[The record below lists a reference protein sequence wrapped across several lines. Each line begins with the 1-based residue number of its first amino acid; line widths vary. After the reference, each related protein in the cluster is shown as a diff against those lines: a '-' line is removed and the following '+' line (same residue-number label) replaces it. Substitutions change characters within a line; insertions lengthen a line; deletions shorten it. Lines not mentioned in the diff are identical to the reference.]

1 MPTAMIA
8 PAVKIKDVFSATLNA
23 SILPVSPAMAPSPSR
38 AITSIFP
45 KIFANVVPTLVNPLK
60 AIFNLS
66 TEPSNPTSPATVNV
80 VTANNFT
87 KSLFAN
93 FKICVPKSTNN
104 FNNVFK
110 DVSPRINS

>member
-23 SILPVSPAMAPSPSR
+23 SILPVNPAIAPSPSR
-38 AITSIFP
+38 AMTSIFP

-66 TEPSNPTSPATVNV
+66 TEPSNPTIPATVKV
-80 VTANNFT
+80 VTANSFT

-93 FKICVPKSTNN
+93 FNTTVPISVSS
-104 FNNVFK
+104 FNK
-110 DVSPRINS
+110 

>member
-23 SILPVSPAMAPSPSR
+23 PILSINPAMAPSPLR
-38 AITSIFP
+38 AMSSIIP
-45 KIFANVVPTLVNPLK
+45 KISANVLPTLGNPLK
-60 AIFNLS
+60 AIFNLF
-66 TEPSNPTSPATVNV
+66 TEPSNSTIPATVKV
-80 VTANNFT
+80 VTANSFT